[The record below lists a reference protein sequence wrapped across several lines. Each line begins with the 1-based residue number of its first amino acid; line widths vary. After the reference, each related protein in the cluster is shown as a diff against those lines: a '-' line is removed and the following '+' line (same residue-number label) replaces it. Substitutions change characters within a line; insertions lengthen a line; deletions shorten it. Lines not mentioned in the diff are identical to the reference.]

1 MHLLGTVSRGRTES
15 LGALAEEML
24 LREYEGHT
32 LFTETLR
39 VMSEALTAHKD
50 ASPYREILA
59 RAEQILEGQDLGVAV
74 YEKTPE
80 VPVDHYTIRLHG
92 AKFHVVGHGK
102 REPGILWSVPVDY
115 LRRVAGNPQAFID
128 VPARLDL
135 GWLER
140 RLGLSR

>member
-50 ASPYREILA
+50 ASPYRPPPRAGSAPGWGTGRGSRGSSGASPSTTSGAWPEIH
-59 RAEQILEGQDLGVAV
+59 
-74 YEKTPE
+74 KP
-80 VPVDHYTIRLHG
+80 
-92 AKFHVVGHGK
+92 
-102 REPGILWSVPVDY
+102 SSMC
-115 LRRVAGNPQAFID
+115 RR
-128 VPARLDL
+128 
-135 GWLER
+135 GWT
-140 RLGLSR
+140 S